1 MENGMAAPNAITH
14 LAGWEN
20 FYVIVGSSAGAL
32 IGLQFVVM
40 TLISEGRGKA
50 ISKGHKT
57 SSRQI
62 SAFGTPTVIHFAASL
77 LIAAAMSVPWESV
90 AGLRATLGI
99 FGIVG
104 TAYAVTVIHHALSQK
119 GYKPVLEDWIFYA
132 ALPIATYAL
141 LFVAAFLLASNLNNS
156 LFMVAIVALSLLFIG
171 IHNSWDTVTYMVI
184 GGVHEEE

>member
-1 MENGMAAPNAITH
+1 MAAPSAIAH

-40 TLISEGRGKA
+40 TLIADGRAKA
-50 ISKGHKT
+50 ISKDRKT

-62 SAFGTPTVIHFAASL
+62 SAFGTPTVIHFGAAL
-77 LIAAAMSVPWESV
+77 LIAAGMSAPWESV

-132 ALPIATYAL
+132 ALPLTSYAL
-141 LFVAAFLLASNLNNS
+141 LFVAAFLLASNVNNS
-156 LFMVAIVALSLLFIG
+156 LFMVGIVALSLLFIG

-184 GGVHEEE
+184 GGVHDEE